1 MAKNRKRSSWKLML
15 TIELSFSVWDHHGHS
30 GLKSKKKVYCF
41 VLISEGTYRIAV
53 LLYYDKKN
61 SNTIDFTFWFEVLI
75 HAATHYLLDIFPFLA
90 HRAMEDLTK
99 SWRWWL
105 KIGF

>member
-1 MAKNRKRSSWKLML
+1 ML

-53 LLYYDKKN
+53 LLYFDKKIQ
-61 SNTIDFTFWFEVLI
+61 TPLI
-75 HAATHYLLDIFPFLA
+75 LPF
-90 HRAMEDLTK
+90 DL
-99 SWRWWL
+99 R
-105 KIGF
+105 

>member
-1 MAKNRKRSSWKLML
+1 ML

-53 LLYYDKKN
+53 LLYFDKKIQ
-61 SNTIDFTFWFEVLI
+61 TPLI
-75 HAATHYLLDIFPFLA
+75 LPFDLRYSPLA
-90 HRAMEDLTK
+90 KMRST
-99 SWRWWL
+99 
-105 KIGF
+105 